1 VSFEGPFCWAFF
13 YFVFLRIIS
22 TTLTFIHNVAATRK
36 KVESFLGLDIA
47 WRISKKMPLWWHSTW
62 RRIAPVRELF
72 FFLSSLWTVK
82 EKELKNIFC
91 YFNSYKKPKAARE
104 ERAVFC
110 YSSDVAISW
119 LYTSRLGVYTLES
132 IGSAFYFFYFF
143 MTSFISCC
151 IIRCPR
157 GLRENFQI
165 RFLYT
170 RKISPAVWIPFSC
183 VSTLEFPIFFIFLVI
198 KRRFNNTNCNSLENF
213 RLWICIYT
221 SSWVERE

>member
-1 VSFEGPFCWAFF
+1 MVTSNGLSIHSLPERACLLSFEGPFCWAFF
-13 YFVFLRIIS
+13 YFVFFRIIS
-22 TTLTFIHNVAATRK
+22 TTLTFIHNVAARK

-91 YFNSYKKPKAARE
+91 YFNSYKKPKAARG

-132 IGSAFYFFYFF
+132 IGSAFD
-143 MTSFISCC
+143 
-151 IIRCPR
+151 
-157 GLRENFQI
+157 
-165 RFLYT
+165 
-170 RKISPAVWIPFSC
+170 
-183 VSTLEFPIFFIFLVI
+183 FFIFFHDFFHFLLYNPMPSRSAGKFSDSV
-198 KRRFNNTNCNSLENF
+198 S
-213 RLWICIYT
+213 
-221 SSWVERE
+221 VHA